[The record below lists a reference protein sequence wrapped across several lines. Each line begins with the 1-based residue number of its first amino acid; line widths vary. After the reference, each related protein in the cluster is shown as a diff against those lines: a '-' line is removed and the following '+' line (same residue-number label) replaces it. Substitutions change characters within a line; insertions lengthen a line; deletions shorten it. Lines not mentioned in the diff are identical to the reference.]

1 MTTASQPP
9 SVALETPDAPGVP
22 VSRRALRE
30 QVELHRIRR
39 WGLTVLAVQLVALV
53 LWSVLEAN
61 RAVLGYDFAGCYQ
74 AWYLISHGVLG
85 AAGFW
90 KAQGIFIIWP
100 LAIFGL
106 LWPHPIT
113 LLVIQDLAIVGAEA
127 VAFSWLTEIIR
138 ARRDLP
144 FFALSSLGL
153 LLLVADPWIYWSAS
167 WDYHSEAVGTLF
179 AILAARD
186 LSRGRKRGWIWSG
199 LTLLSGM
206 VPATY
211 LAGIG
216 LGLLFKRKRRLPAF
230 ILIVGATV
238 WFLVLTKL
246 GAGGTLPPTPAGS
259 SAASQR
265 LAGQFVTDPV
275 MTLLRHGFSVFAN
288 PGSRWV
294 DTLANVSPSG
304 LLGVFTAPFV
314 GVAAV
319 VLGEN
324 GIQSYVGPI
333 TPSFQNLPIYM
344 LTPVGTVLALSWL
357 HRRFGARL
365 ARALMLVAGLNV
377 VGWGVVWIPQIPSTW
392 LRVSPTAASVLNR
405 VEARIPEQDGVVASQ
420 GVVGDFA
427 GRKYFSPLYSWP
439 PFRVRVVAPATW
451 FVVAPYAGIETET
464 VVQSLDVVDR
474 LASDPRAR
482 LVLEDDGIWVFR
494 LSVPQSARPV
504 RLSIPKVP
512 QTLPAALFETAVG
525 TRVLTGPLAS
535 WHLQSNGTAGQ
546 LLFNDYWLEGVG
558 RYQASVRLRCSG
570 FTKIEVWD
578 TTTNTMLAKRRYRST
593 RGTVNANLEVQVTSA
608 DPYRSSS
615 PGSLYYGVGP
625 FRVDPVPAAVGNS
638 LEVKVI
644 VRSGVRASVYSVSMR
659 PIATP

>member
-1 MTTASQPP
+1 
-9 SVALETPDAPGVP
+9 
-22 VSRRALRE
+22 
-30 QVELHRIRR
+30 
-39 WGLTVLAVQLVALV
+39 
-53 LWSVLEAN
+53 
-61 RAVLGYDFAGCYQ
+61 
-74 AWYLISHGVLG
+74 
-85 AAGFW
+85 
-90 KAQGIFIIWP
+90 
-100 LAIFGL
+100 
-106 LWPHPIT
+106 
-113 LLVIQDLAIVGAEA
+113 
-127 VAFSWLTEIIR
+127 
-138 ARRDLP
+138 
-144 FFALSSLGL
+144 
-153 LLLVADPWIYWSAS
+153 
-167 WDYHSEAVGTLF
+167 
-179 AILAARD
+179 
-186 LSRGRKRGWIWSG
+186 
-199 LTLLSGM
+199 
-206 VPATY
+206 
-211 LAGIG
+211 
-216 LGLLFKRKRRLPAF
+216 
-230 ILIVGATV
+230 
-238 WFLVLTKL
+238 
-246 GAGGTLPPTPAGS
+246 
-259 SAASQR
+259 
-265 LAGQFVTDPV
+265 
-275 MTLLRHGFSVFAN
+275 
-288 PGSRWV
+288 
-294 DTLANVSPSG
+294 
-304 LLGVFTAPFV
+304 
-314 GVAAV
+314 
-319 VLGEN
+319 
-324 GIQSYVGPI
+324 
-333 TPSFQNLPIYM
+333 
-344 LTPVGTVLALSWL
+344 
-357 HRRFGARL
+357 
-365 ARALMLVAGLNV
+365 MLVAGLNV

-405 VEARIPEQDGVVASQ
+405 VEARIPEKDGVVASQ

-494 LSVPQSARPV
+494 LSVPQSTRPV
-504 RLSIPKVP
+504 WLSIPKVP